1 MAKNTIRKVER
12 QKRRKY
18 LGENICKYILQIKVL
33 IFLIYE
39 DLNNQR
45 KKEQKSQREMKK
57 HMYSYPHLYIW
68 LLQI

>member
-18 LGENICKYILQIKVL
+18 LGENIRKYILQIKVL

-45 KKEQKSQREMKK
+45 KKEQKS
-57 HMYSYPHLYIW
+57 
-68 LLQI
+68 